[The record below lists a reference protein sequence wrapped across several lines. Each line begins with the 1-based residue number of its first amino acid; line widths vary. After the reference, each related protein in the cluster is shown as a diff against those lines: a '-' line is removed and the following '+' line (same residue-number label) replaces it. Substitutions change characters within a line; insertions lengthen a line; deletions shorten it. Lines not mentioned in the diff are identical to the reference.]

1 MKASRASNRKS
12 FTVGKILDTL
22 TSKKHGK
29 PERDIV
35 IISGVEED
43 EALDKER
50 GPKGDKRLPERIDI
64 YDPEFNE
71 MTDKDFEDCIVV
83 MDDIVLLAKSPADMQ
98 RMITYRTTL
107 LYGLENLNL
116 NIGETDRVNTF
127 EKITQICAFSSH
139 SDHLLDALKINSIEE
154 KINVIKMSFIGRLL
168 NNNCTR
174 EFTKVIIKLYSG
186 VPH

>member
-1 MKASRASNRKS
+1 MTIN
-12 FTVGKILDTL
+12 ILL
-22 TSKKHGK
+22 Y
-29 PERDIV
+29 
-35 IISGVEED
+35 
-43 EALDKER
+43 A
-50 GPKGDKRLPERIDI
+50 
-64 YDPEFNE
+64 
-71 MTDKDFEDCIVV
+71 
-83 MDDIVLLAKSPADMQ
+83 DDIVLLAKSPADMQ

-127 EKITQICAFSSH
+127 EKAIIKKSLKFAHFHH